1 MKGDILIIKDHHRKA
16 GRAVV
21 GALLNDIEA
30 SQGHYFISV
39 AGESG
44 AGKSE
49 IAAAIA
55 EVLNEKDV
63 STYIF
68 QQDDFFVFPP
78 KTNANKRLEDISW
91 VGTQE
96 VKLELLDEILI
107 AIKNDVT
114 EFEKPLVIFDDDKI
128 TEERIK
134 LDNIK
139 VVIVE
144 GTYTTLLENIDCHVF
159 IDRNINDTRDSRKER
174 AREAQDDFLE
184 KVLMIEHKIISSN
197 KARAN
202 IIINKD
208 FSITK
213 PE

>member
-16 GRAVV
+16 GRAVAD
-21 GALLNDIEA
+21 ALLNDIEA

-55 EVLNEKDV
+55 EVFNEKDI

-78 KTNANKRLEDISW
+78 KTNAKKRLEDISW

-139 VVIVE
+139 VIIAE

-159 IDRNINDTRDSRKER
+159 IDRNINDTRESRKER